1 MPENTLST
9 VKQCSETREYL
20 YQKTVV
26 RTSFI
31 GEDEAINTL
40 ASQQKKGT
48 AFSGLSTAI
57 PYSII
62 DSSITEKIQADRTKW
77 TVTYS
82 IYTPK
87 TKPGGGGGGED
98 DSPYY
103 VEKDSMTMAQ
113 YQFPLYK
120 YLLSNEYAAVR
131 AWENLPTKYTTLKTD
146 FGFLSADANNNE
158 TSVYLSSVSDK
169 ALNTAMKI
177 ASGIEYVQKSYPIMT
192 HTEQLSARRT
202 MTTRLEKLNHIDN
215 SVYMPSIKDSYPNY
229 QWLKT
234 QFDWVENDDSS
245 WTLTES
251 WIGTPNEQPWDKDL
265 YGLSAWEFIDTSKS

>member
-9 VKQCSETREYL
+9 VKQCSETKEYL
-20 YQKTVV
+20 FQKTVV
-26 RTSFI
+26 KTSFI

-120 YLLSNEYAAVR
+120 YLLSNEAAAVR
-131 AWENLPTKYTTLKTD
+131 SWELLAGNDISAKQNFQYRDEADNLQY
-146 FGFLSADANNNE
+146 LSA
-158 TSVYLSSVSDK
+158 VSAK
-169 ALNTAMKI
+169 ALETAKKM
-177 ASGIEYVQKSYPIMT
+177 AAGIEYVQKSYPIMT

-202 MTTRLEKLNHIDN
+202 MTTRLEKLNHIDD
-215 SVYMPSIKDSYPNY
+215 SIYMPSIKDSYPNF

-251 WIGTPNEQPWDKDL
+251 WMGTPEDQPWDKDL
-265 YGLSAWEFIDTSKS
+265 YGLSAWKFVDVSKT